1 MCFEPRSWIDV
12 STLSSTSRRAAQDTM
27 RCQGKKGI
35 KGHSIPCQYHVL
47 HKDHRLSDFGT
58 GDLQVVT
65 YQLCHM
71 YARGDKTVS
80 YASPAY
86 LADHC
91 AERGKLYLEMQ
102 HGDPGEATELVNQ

>member
-1 MCFEPRSWIDV
+1 MPVLSWPLPACMVQESWEMRICK
-12 STLSSTSRRAAQDTM
+12 LA

-35 KGHSIPCQYHVL
+35 KRHSIPCQYHVL
-47 HKDHRLSDFGT
+47 HKDPRLSVCGK
-58 GDLQVVT
+58 GDMQVVT

-86 LADHC
+86 PADHC